1 MKKFASIL
9 FILLTTSVF
18 SQVKVSGKF
27 VSKNNVSLVLS
38 EVLATSKD
46 STIIKRFIENGTF
59 KITVPAGWCKLQVR
73 QANKIVFTSILEL
86 ISDTDIGTKEIENTT
101 ELQTVF
107 VEGKKKLIER
117 KIDRLIF
124 NVENSTASGSGGD
137 ALEVLKVTPGV
148 KVQSDKVTIIGKSTL
163 SVMIDDKLLPLSDTE
178 LANYLKSIP
187 SEGIKSIEVITTPPA
202 KYDASGNSGLI
213 NIKLKKAKENSWNAL
228 IGTTYQRRS
237 SNVASPKA
245 LFNFNKNKLTLSS
258 LVNYVVGSKNFYEDE
273 KNDFPLENWDY
284 SSILIFKFK
293 RIAANLGIEYQL
305 TPWSLLGTQ
314 VFYNN
319 INQKTPDNPQT
330 LIYDNASSQLLRKL
344 TSNGLEDRARNFKSL
359 NLYNEILLDTIGK
372 KVTLNF
378 DYFDN
383 YMKLQRNATGQY
395 IINSPLLTS
404 YFTGDNINNQIIKNF
419 SGKVDIELPFKFL
432 TLSLGSKISRSITN
446 NDISFY
452 NSGFV
457 TTPISIY
464 ATQKNGF
471 DYTEDIRALYVSG
484 NKKFNSK
491 WESQLGLRIEAT
503 QTLGYSVSLDQTT
516 KNRYAKLFPTF
527 YLTYTAS
534 ENSTFSLSYNKRV
547 SRPGFDILNPNV
559 YQASPFQSVAGNP
572 FLQPAF
578 VDNAELVYTY
588 KNLENKIYFSHE
600 ENMFGQLFDPNAT
613 TQQIKYIN
621 ENHQTTNRIG
631 ISESYIFDK
640 LKWWT
645 SNNAFDLN
653 YSKSSS
659 SSMLAIEDQKGLS
672 SRISSSNDF
681 NLNSKKTWV
690 FNLNYWYAFAGIDG
704 ITKTLDASSL
714 SATLQHTMFD
724 KNLKFSLKFD
734 DILRTEVERISYSAN
749 GVSQKYRAYYD
760 YQGLYFSVTF
770 KFGNKKIKPIDR
782 ELGNEDEKGRIGN

>member
-1 MKKFASIL
+1 MKKFAI
-9 FILLTTSVF
+9 ILLVSYTISSF
-18 SQVKVSGKF
+18 SQIKVSGK
-27 VSKNNVSLVLS
+27 LVTTEATTLPIT
-38 EVLATSKD
+38 EIVATSKD
-46 STIIKRFIENGTF
+46 STITKGVIENGNF
-59 KITVPAGWCKLQVR
+59 KILLPKGWCKI
-73 QANKIVFTSILEL
+73 QAINSSKVLFSKVLDL
-86 ISDTDIGTKEIENTT
+86 ISDIDLGAIVVENNT

-117 KIDRLIF
+117 KIDRVIF
-124 NVENSTASGSGGD
+124 NVENSTASSSGGD

-148 KVQSDKVTIIGKSTL
+148 KVQSERVSIIGKSTL
-163 SVMIDDKLLPLSDTE
+163 SVMVDNKLIPLSELE

-213 NIKLKKAKENSWNAL
+213 NIKLKKARENSWSAL

-258 LVNYVVGSKNFYEDE
+258 LVNYVVGNKNFYEDE
-273 KNDFPLENWDY
+273 KNYFPLENWDY
-284 SSILIFKFK
+284 SSVLTFKFK
-293 RIAANLGIEYQL
+293 RIAANLGVEYQL
-305 TPWSLLGTQ
+305 TPTSLVGTQ
-314 VFYNN
+314 FFFNKV
-319 INQKTPDNPQT
+319 NQKTPDNPQT
-330 LIYDNASSQLLRKL
+330 LIYDNASTLLL
-344 TSNGLEDRARNFKSL
+344 SNVTSIGLEDRAQDFKSL
-359 NLYNEILLDTIGK
+359 NLYNEILLDTVGK

-383 YMKLQRNATGQY
+383 YLKLQRNTTGQY
-395 IINSPLLTS
+395 IITNPVSTS
-404 YFTGDNINNQIIKNF
+404 YFTGDNLNNQLIKNF

-457 TTPISIY
+457 SAPIAFY

-491 WESQLGLRIEAT
+491 WESQLGLRVEAT

-559 YQASPFQSVAGNP
+559 YAASPFQSVVGNP

-588 KNLENKIYFSHE
+588 KNLENKLYFSHE

-621 ENHQTTNRIG
+621 ENHLTTNRFG

-653 YSKSSS
+653 FSKSSS

-672 SRISSSNDF
+672 SRVSSSNDF
-681 NLNSKKTWV
+681 NLNSKKTWL

-704 ITKTLDASSL
+704 ITKTLGASSL
-714 SATLQHTMFD
+714 AATIQHTMLD

-734 DILRTEVERISYSAN
+734 DILRSEVERISYTAN
-749 GVSQKYRAYYD
+749 GVSQNYRAYYD
-760 YQGLYFSVTF
+760 YQGLYFAVTY